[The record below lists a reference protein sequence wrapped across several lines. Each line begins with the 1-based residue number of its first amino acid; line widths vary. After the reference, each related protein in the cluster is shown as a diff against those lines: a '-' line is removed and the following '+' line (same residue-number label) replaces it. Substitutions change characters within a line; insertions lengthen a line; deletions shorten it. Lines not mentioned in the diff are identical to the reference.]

1 MKLAILDAA
10 TLGEGLDFG
19 VLDRFGEVGPTPWL
33 QEAFHLKAADIVEK
47 AEKVVTRKK

>member
-19 VLDRFGEVGPTPWL
+19 VLDRFGEVGPMSY
-33 QEAFHLKAADIVEK
+33 LKEQFGLTAEDIAEK
-47 AEKVVTRKK
+47 ARRAIARK